1 MKTIQQRKSVYPI
14 TKTLTLAT
22 TVLMTLNSASYAD
35 NTHPHKVVPT
45 AEKSITTTLQGPKKS
60 EGIQSI
66 KALASVS
73 LAGEF
78 KTIDDVNTKTLR
90 AREII
95 VDPDGKV
102 AVHRHDARPGIAY
115 ILEGEI
121 WEYRE
126 GEPKPKRH
134 TVGSVAFEN
143 TGVVHWWHNQ
153 SDQPA
158 KALVID
164 IVPDEGS

>member
-1 MKTIQQRKSVYPI
+1 MKTHKQSKTAYYTR
-14 TKTLTLAT
+14 KTLTLLT
-22 TVLMTLNSASYAD
+22 TAILTLNSSAYAD
-35 NTHPHKVVPT
+35 DTNKRTVVPN
-45 AEKSITTTLQGPKKS
+45 AEKSVTTALQGPSKS
-60 EGIQSI
+60 EGIHSI
-66 KALASVS
+66 KTLASVS
-73 LAGEF
+73 LAGDF
-78 KTIDDVNTKTLR
+78 KTIDDVNAKTLR
-90 AREII
+90 AREIV
-95 VDPDGKV
+95 VDPGGKV

-126 GEPKPKRH
+126 GTPEPKRH

-164 IVPDEGS
+164 IVPDEGR